1 MTEQK
6 TPTET
11 YEELSEE
18 EQSIIVAIHKA
29 QMEAIQKYLE
39 ELIGAM
45 KKGKILA
52 ITATDLEAMLTE
64 LRNRDDSLIDT

>member
-1 MTEQK
+1 MTEQ
-6 TPTET
+6 TNPTET

-18 EQSIIVAIHKA
+18 EQSIVVAIHKA

-45 KKGKILA
+45 TKGKILA
-52 ITATDLEAMLTE
+52 LTVTDLQAMLTE
-64 LRNRDDSLIDT
+64 LRNRG

>member
-1 MTEQK
+1 MTEQ
-6 TPTET
+6 TTATET

-29 QMEAIQKYLE
+29 QMDAIQKYLE

-45 KKGKILA
+45 TKGKILA
-52 ITATDLEAMLTE
+52 LTVTDLQAMLTE
-64 LRNRDDSLIDT
+64 LRNRG